1 MTAFSAPRSLHT
13 YGLILLQ
20 EEGSSVPPSPEIGMA
35 RECEVEASDV
45 DMREDEDSGAIADG
59 YAESVGHTLTLAC
72 EQR

>member
-1 MTAFSAPRSLHT
+1 M
-13 YGLILLQ
+13 
-20 EEGSSVPPSPEIGMA
+20 PPSPEIGMA

-45 DMREDEDSGAIADG
+45 DMREDEDSGVIADG